1 MDIKLSHIKIKYNL
15 TDNAG
20 IIIQRVPM
28 EITLN
33 HTIVPS
39 YDKVESAEFY
49 TRILGFKCIGKF
61 ARFIVVRVNKTLCL
75 DFADRGKFEPHHY
88 AFKVSEQDFDAIFE
102 RLKMENIKH
111 GSGPYNVENMK
122 INHDNDGRG
131 IYFRDASGHLLE
143 ILTTDYKIEES

>member
-1 MDIKLSHIKIKYNL
+1 
-15 TDNAG
+15 
-20 IIIQRVPM
+20 M

-33 HTIVPS
+33 HTIIPS
-39 YDKVESAEFY
+39 YDKVKSAEFY
-49 TRILGFKCIGKF
+49 TRIFGFKYIGKF

-75 DFADRGKFEPHHY
+75 DFASSEKFEPHHY
-88 AFKVSEQDFDAIFE
+88 AFKVSEQDFDAIFK
-102 RLKMENIKH
+102 RLKMENIKY
-111 GSGPYNVENMK
+111 GSEPYNPENMK